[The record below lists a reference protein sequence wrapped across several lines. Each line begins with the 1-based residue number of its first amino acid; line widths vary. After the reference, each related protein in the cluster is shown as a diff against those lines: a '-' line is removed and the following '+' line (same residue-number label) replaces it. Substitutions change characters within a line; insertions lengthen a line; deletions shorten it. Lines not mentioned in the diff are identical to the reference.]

1 MARRT
6 FVGFTPSFY
15 GQPGP
20 LFTNDDYLDLA
31 GTTVRPWQNRITNI
45 AINSGGYPV
54 WGGKYPTVA
63 SRQLILNA
71 LLGAHVAPYSA
82 GAINQFNGIAW
93 RDALLSSFVTVPPA
107 VAPAPPDPPI
117 WVPAGDVRIDSN
129 QYPTYGLKFDAM
141 WPQNQDLH
149 MMTMWSLTDRG
160 PISLLTFPRQNIPAM
175 VSTAMKPLVG
185 ASVTQIA
192 IRAYR
197 YSGQLPQEGASIQ
210 ALVHQWLACIL
221 FGSLTGR
228 LHRGRTC
235 EGFFF
240 AYSKPAAS
248 QDDMILRWSDGPR
261 AGKPV
266 NDVTV
271 YIAAGS
277 PHWQQSMLHISF
289 AMLSQSSSCLRAL
302 PTRIRNNNL
311 PARAHNIAG
320 LTGGGGGLRDI
331 ERYNVPDLA
340 VRCHA
345 AWFADGIIDAPTQAV
360 YDAATNARFAT
371 FMAHITAMEIA
382 NPIANG
388 RIVVQPFANGDDVA
402 IFETAQVVAAAL
414 RMFL

>member
-63 SRQLILNA
+63 ARQLILNA

-82 GAINQFNGIAW
+82 GAINQFDGVAW
-93 RDALLSSFVTVPPA
+93 RDAVLSSFVTVTPAVPPA
-107 VAPAPPDPPI
+107 PANPPI
-117 WVPAGDVRIDSN
+117 WAPADDVRIDSAL
-129 QYPTYGLKFDAM
+129 YPTYALKFDTM

-149 MMTMWSLTDRG
+149 MMTMWSLTDKG
-160 PISLLTFPRQNIPAM
+160 PISLLTFPRRNIPAM
-175 VSTAMKPLVG
+175 VSTSMKSLIG
-185 ASVTQIA
+185 ASVAQIA

-197 YSGQLPQEGASIQ
+197 YSGQLPQEAVSIQ
-210 ALVHQWLACIL
+210 AQVYQWLACIL

-240 AYSKPAAS
+240 AHSKPASS
-248 QDDMILRWSDGPR
+248 QDDMILRWNDGPR
-261 AGKPV
+261 APKPV

-271 YIAAGS
+271 YVAAGS
-277 PHWQQSMLHISF
+277 PHWQQSMLHVSF
-289 AMLSQSSSCLRAL
+289 AMLSQSTSCLRPLATL
-302 PTRIRNNNL
+302 IRNRNL
-311 PARAHNIAG
+311 PLRAQNIAG
-320 LTGGGGGLRDI
+320 LTGGGVALRDV
-331 ERYNVPDLA
+331 ERYNVVDLA

-345 AWFADGIIDAPTQAV
+345 AWLADGIIDANAQAA
-360 YDAATNARFAT
+360 YDAATNAQFAT
-371 FMAHITAMEIA
+371 FMAHIVAMEAA

-388 RIVVQPFANGDDVA
+388 RIIVQPFAAGDDVA
-402 IFETAQVVAAAL
+402 PFETAQVIAGAR
-414 RMFL
+414 RMFP